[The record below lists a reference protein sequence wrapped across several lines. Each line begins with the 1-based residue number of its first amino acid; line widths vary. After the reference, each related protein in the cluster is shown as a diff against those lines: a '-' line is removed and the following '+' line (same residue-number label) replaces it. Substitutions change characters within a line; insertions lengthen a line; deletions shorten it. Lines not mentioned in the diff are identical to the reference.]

1 PLLHSTE
8 RFKRASLSIFKLGRP
23 SALIPKLPT
32 LGSEGVQLFL
42 GEQVLGAAGL
52 RPARRFAFA
61 GSARLLQH
69 PVVQRLP
76 DARRTQLPRLP
87 DRCSQRHS
95 GPRSTCPRVDRDGA
109 GAASST
115 LAGTSAAD
123 DRGTKASTHSERDS
137 VATATSPD
145 PRRAHARGSSRTG
158 APKRGRSPSVQANH
172 S

>member
-1 PLLHSTE
+1 PLLQSTE
-8 RFKRASLSIFKLGRP
+8 PVKRASLAIFKLRRP
-23 SALIPKLPT
+23 SALIPKLLP

-87 DRCSQRHS
+87 DRGNQRHS

-109 GAASST
+109 GADSST

-123 DRGTKASTHSERDS
+123 DRGTNASTHSERDS
-137 VATATSPD
+137 LATPTPPA
-145 PRRAHARGSSRTG
+145 PRRAHARGSSPPG
-158 APKRGRSPSVQANH
+158 PSKRGRTPSVQANH
-172 S
+172 P